1 VGKVS
6 TVMNENLI
14 YKIST
19 PHITILDSQ
28 KLLNTTK
35 AKVLEDFNT
44 GYKLMECPGDLA
56 TEYNLFFNGYINRSY
71 TDLSITKKDNTYIK
85 FSMEEKS
92 IQYLR
97 NNLEGLF
104 SAIQKFSTI
113 IYDKYTIDITKCTTI
128 SSLSYKIFLTN
139 FYKTKDNVKVIGG
152 IVEKDIRNAHYGGV
166 TAINQNHATN
176 VFYYDMNS
184 QYPSAMRNPM
194 PVGNPTLHSNI
205 DLDNSFGFI
214 YAHILVPDNQMSLIP
229 YRTELG
235 VIEYPS
241 TDFSGWYFS
250 EELKALKLLNYQIKV
265 EGGYIFENSSSVFTS
280 FVEKIYHERIS
291 AKKDNNHTIANIIK
305 LLLNSLYGKTGMNSI
320 NTFSKI
326 IHNDDLQSFDI
337 QYTVIKHIHLPNDY
351 TLVVAHNQQNI
362 ELIELLNS
370 TINSTKPMTTGKYTQ
385 SSVPLAAAISSY
397 ARISMHPF
405 KTLAENDWIYSDT
418 DSIILEKE
426 LDQQWVSPYELGKM
440 KLEYNVK
447 EVFCL
452 GPKFY
457 AMVISGQPDQVII
470 KCAGIDSQQLS
481 LEIIQQL
488 MLGIE
493 KKVNAEVMLKKY
505 DESNAVF
512 VVNRN
517 ITLKFNPKY
526 NITPR
531 AGRSPIEYFL

>member
-1 VGKVS
+1 MGKVS

-447 EVFCL
+447 EVFYL

-531 AGRSPIEYFL
+531 AWA